1 MSYQQVYLRELQRFN
16 SNAMV
21 NLMQRGFGGSLSCD
35 LFSCLHGV
43 LITEIFNGQTKRQ
56 SSPHCAGFSTDI
68 AKVNTWLLHLISM
81 KNSGKLIR
89 KKIQL
94 NTSTDHKECTA
105 GARRLRNNNAD
116 FLKEKLLSSYQAD
129 PFGAGKTRDIATGK
143 KITGKS
149 H

>member
-1 MSYQQVYLRELQRFN
+1 MVKYCFAFYHINYACYVSYQQVYLRELQRFN

-68 AKVNTWLLHLISM
+68 AKVNTWVA
-81 KNSGKLIR
+81 
-89 KKIQL
+89 
-94 NTSTDHKECTA
+94 TSHIH
-105 GARRLRNNNAD
+105 
-116 FLKEKLLSSYQAD
+116 EKLRQTHSEKNTIKYKYG
-129 PFGAGKTRDIATGK
+129 P
-143 KITGKS
+143 
-149 H
+149 